1 MDTGKEKLKAL
12 WRDKRS
18 WKIRLPLAALCAFS
32 CVFTFLI
39 FGPCEIY
46 AQNVQE
52 LSFSFSALLQVLLGA
67 GALVFA
73 ALFGL
78 LLLLRG
84 KIFNFV
90 YTFFVTLF
98 IF

>member
-52 LSFSFSALLQVLLGA
+52 LSFSFSALLSFLM
-67 GALVFA
+67 A
-73 ALFGL
+73 ASRRRAADLSG
-78 LLLLRG
+78 
-84 KIFNFV
+84 
-90 YTFFVTLF
+90 TSSA
-98 IF
+98 